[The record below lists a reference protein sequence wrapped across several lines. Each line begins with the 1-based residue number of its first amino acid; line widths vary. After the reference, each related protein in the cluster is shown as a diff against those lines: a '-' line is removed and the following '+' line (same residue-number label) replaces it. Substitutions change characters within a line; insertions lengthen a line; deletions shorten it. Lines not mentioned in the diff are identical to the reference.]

1 MRITIISALFLLASL
16 NLNAQADYGNKG
28 AAKYSLGDYTGAIQ
42 DFNKALE
49 LDPDDGYRYYLRG
62 NVKSDLGDKKGAI
75 QDYSKAIELD
85 PNDADAYGNRG
96 SAKYDL
102 GDKDG
107 GCLDWSK
114 SGELGDG
121 DVYELIR
128 KYCQ

>member
-1 MRITIISALFLLASL
+1 MAYSNR
-16 NLNAQADYGNKG
+16 GV
-28 AAKYSLGDYTGAIQ
+28 AKRDLRNYTGAIQ
-42 DFNKALE
+42 DHN
-49 LDPDDGYRYYLRG
+49 
-62 NVKSDLGDKKGAI
+62 
-75 QDYSKAIELD
+75 KAIELN
-85 PNDADAYGNRG
+85 PAYADAYVNRG
-96 SAKYDL
+96 IAKYVL